1 MDEDQE
7 VAGAFL
13 GKRKQQC
20 PHPREVRRGDA
31 YPASDNT
38 AVIGETLALELQD

>member
-20 PHPREVRRGDA
+20 PHPREVRPSTQ
-31 YPASDNT
+31 PAG
-38 AVIGETLALELQD
+38 AMPTLPLIIRLLLEKP